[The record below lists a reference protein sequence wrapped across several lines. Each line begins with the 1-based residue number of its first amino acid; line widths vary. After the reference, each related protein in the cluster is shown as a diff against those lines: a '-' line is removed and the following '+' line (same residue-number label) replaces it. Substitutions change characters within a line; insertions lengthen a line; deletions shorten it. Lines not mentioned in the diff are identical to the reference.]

1 MHTDTESCL
10 RAVRSK
16 DARFDGWFFTAVLTT
31 GIYCRPSCP
40 VVPPKPGNMRFYP
53 SAAACQQA
61 GFRACKRCRPD
72 TSPGSPEW
80 NHRADLVARAMR
92 LIAEGIVDREGVAGL
107 AARLGYS
114 TRQIERQLLA
124 ELGAGPL
131 ALARAQRAQTAR
143 ILIETTQLP
152 MVDVAFAAGFA
163 SVRTFNDTVR
173 EVFALAPSELRARTR
188 TRGSRQATA
197 ARRADG
203 AAPATALAPALGVPA
218 LGTATRGAEA
228 TAPPTDAASGGHA
241 SGIAARGLEPTA
253 PATEPATSATPGA
266 PAPGTAAR
274 RTDRNAEAIAPP
286 PTDPAFGTPTPGTIS
301 LRLPFRTP
309 LTPDNL
315 FGHLVATAVPG
326 VEEWRGGAYRRT
338 LRLPYGHGIV
348 ALTPR
353 PDHIGCRLTLTDQ
366 RDLTVAISRCRR
378 MLDLDADPVAVDEQL
393 RADPLLAPLVDK
405 APGRR
410 VPRAVDEAEFAVRA
424 VLGQQVSTAAAR
436 THAARLVMAHGEPV
450 DDPEGGLTHLFPEPA
465 ALAALDPE
473 ALALPR
479 SRRATL
485 LTLVR
490 ALADGSLALGVESDW
505 AQARARLREL
515 PGFGP
520 WTVDVI
526 AMRALGDPDA
536 FLATDLGVRRAAEGL
551 GLPSTPA
558 ALTARAAAWRPW
570 RAYAVQYLWATDD
583 HPINRLSS

>member
-1 MHTDTESCL
+1 MQMGMHTDTERCV

-31 GIYCRPSCP
+31 RVYCRPSCP
-40 VVPPKPGNMRFYP
+40 VVPPKPENMTFHP

-72 TSPGSPEW
+72 TSPGSPQW
-80 NHRADLVARAMR
+80 NQRADLVARAMR
-92 LIAEGIVDREGVAGL
+92 LVADGVVDREGVPGL

-114 TRQIERQLLA
+114 PRQVERQLLA

-143 ILIETTQLP
+143 LLIETTPLP
-152 MVDVAFAAGFA
+152 MAEIAFAAGF
-163 SVRTFNDTVR
+163 SSIRTFNDTVR
-173 EVFALAPSELRARTR
+173 EVFALSPSDLRARVPKSRATTDR
-188 TRGSRQATA
+188 PRG
-197 ARRADG
+197 
-203 AAPATALAPALGVPA
+203 
-218 LGTATRGAEA
+218 
-228 TAPPTDAASGGHA
+228 
-241 SGIAARGLEPTA
+241 
-253 PATEPATSATPGA
+253 TPGA
-266 PAPGTAAR
+266 LA
-274 RTDRNAEAIAPP
+274 
-286 PTDPAFGTPTPGTIS
+286 
-301 LRLPFRTP
+301 LRLPFRAP

-315 FGHLVATAVPG
+315 FGHLAATAVPG
-326 VEEWRGGAYRRT
+326 VEEWRDGAYRRT

-353 PDHIGCRLTLTDQ
+353 PDHIACRLTLGDL

-378 MLDLDADPVAVDEQL
+378 LLDLDADPVAVDDQL
-393 RADPLLAPLVDK
+393 RADPVLAPLVDK

-410 VPRAVDEAEFAVRA
+410 VPRTVDEAEFAVRA

-436 THAARLVMAHGEPV
+436 THAARLVTAYGDPV
-450 DDPEGGLTHLFPEPA
+450 DDPEGGLTHLFPSPA

-473 ALALPR
+473 SLALPR
-479 SRRATL
+479 ARRVTFT
-485 LTLVR
+485 TLVDR
-490 ALADGSLALGVESDW
+490 LADGTLNLGVEGDW
-505 AQARARLREL
+505 AQTRARLLAL

-520 WTVDVI
+520 WTADVI

-536 FLATDLGVRRAAEGL
+536 FLPTDLGIRRAAREL

-570 RAYAVQYLWATDD
+570 RAYAVQYLWATDS
-583 HPINRLSS
+583 HPINFLPA